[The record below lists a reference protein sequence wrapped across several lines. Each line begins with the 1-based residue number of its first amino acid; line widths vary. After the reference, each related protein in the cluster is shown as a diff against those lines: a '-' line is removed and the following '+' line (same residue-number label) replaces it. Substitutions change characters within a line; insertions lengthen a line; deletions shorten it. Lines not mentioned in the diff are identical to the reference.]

1 MDGNKDILLNLL
13 KQHQELGIT
22 EQIDYDKFYLYSII
36 THSTAIEGSTV
47 TEVEAQL
54 LFDEGIT
61 SSKRTMVEQMM
72 NLDLK
77 VAYEYGREWIKE
89 HKPITVDWLVLLASK
104 VMARTGSEYNAVG
117 GSFSAAKGEIR
128 LLNVTAG
135 LGGKSY
141 MSYLKVPAK
150 LQAFC
155 EELNR
160 RRAAIDPN
168 DVYAVYELSYWA
180 HFELVTIHPWA
191 DGNGRTCRLLM
202 NLLQMEFGV
211 LPTKVL
217 KQDKA
222 QYIQA
227 LIDTREQE
235 DIDIFINC
243 MHQLHCEHLRHDIDQ
258 FLQASG
264 EKMVDKLSHNN
275 LVPVVEQNDVIIY
288 HSKDGKINVALMT
301 RDGNVWLNQQ
311 QIATLFA
318 TSVPNISMHI
328 ANVLKERELDVN
340 SVIKNYLTTASDGKS
355 YDVTYYS
362 LQMIIAV
369 GFRVRGMRGTQ
380 FRQWANNHLSEYLIK
395 GFTMDDERLKNPDGR
410 PDYFDEMLEE
420 LEKEIKSK
428 L

>member
-1 MDGNKDILLNLL
+1 MSVHQDILLNLL

-77 VAYEYGREWIKE
+77 VAYEYGRDWIKE
-89 HKPITVDWLVLLASK
+89 HRPITVDWLVVLASK
-104 VMARTGSEYNAVG
+104 VMARTGSEYNAIG

-135 LGGKSY
+135 IGGKSY

-160 RRAAIDPN
+160 RRAAIDSA
-168 DVYAVYELSYWA
+168 DICAVYELSYWA

-191 DGNGRTCRLLM
+191 DGNGRTSRLLM

-222 QYIQA
+222 RYIQA
-227 LIDTREQE
+227 LVDTREQE
-235 DIDIFINC
+235 DMDIFINC
-243 MHQLHCEHLRHDIDQ
+243 MHALHCEHLRHDIDQ
-258 FLQASG
+258 FLQTSG
-264 EKMVDKLSHNN
+264 EKYVVKNTKHVEKSSKHVVKTSDKILAAMRANPEVTAEMLASALELSQRGVEDSIARLRKGGRVIRHGGRKNGYWE
-275 LVPVVEQNDVIIY
+275 VVE
-288 HSKDGKINVALMT
+288 
-301 RDGNVWLNQQ
+301 
-311 QIATLFA
+311 
-318 TSVPNISMHI
+318 SV
-328 ANVLKERELDVN
+328 
-340 SVIKNYLTTASDGKS
+340 
-355 YDVTYYS
+355 
-362 LQMIIAV
+362 
-369 GFRVRGMRGTQ
+369 
-380 FRQWANNHLSEYLIK
+380 
-395 GFTMDDERLKNPDGR
+395 
-410 PDYFDEMLEE
+410 
-420 LEKEIKSK
+420 
-428 L
+428 